1 MVRILRITAGLC
13 LLAGV
18 IFAIN
23 SIPSPEI
30 ERETKRERA
39 VCINDGTLTKA
50 ECKRLYPAPKPSK
63 EVYFVVGFAIVLGL
77 ISAILLVG
85 FASLLQSIQAIETK
99 EGDWR
104 QSCAVSPASCV

>member
-23 SIPSPEI
+23 GIPNPEMD
-30 ERETKRERA
+30 RETVRERA

-50 ECKRLYPAPKPSK
+50 ECKRLYPAPELPRG
-63 EVYFVVGFAIVLGL
+63 VYFVAGFAIVLGL

-85 FASLLQSIQAIETK
+85 LASLLQSIQTIERYSRGTFHNTRDGK
-99 EGDWR
+99 GG
-104 QSCAVSPASCV
+104 S